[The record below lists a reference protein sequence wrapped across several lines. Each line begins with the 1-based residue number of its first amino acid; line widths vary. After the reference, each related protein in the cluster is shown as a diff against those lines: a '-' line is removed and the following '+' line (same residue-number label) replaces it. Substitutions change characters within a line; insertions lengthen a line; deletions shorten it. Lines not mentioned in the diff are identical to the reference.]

1 LRAAKNIPWLI
12 LAIVA
17 LAAFLRFFN
26 LGSESIWLDE
36 AFSVHAAETSL
47 ASIVQKSINAD
58 LHPPL
63 SNLLLHFWVL
73 IFGQSEAAVRS
84 LSACFGIISVLLLY
98 KVGRALFDRQ
108 VGMVA
113 SILMAISAF
122 TIAYSQEA
130 RPYALML
137 MLTLLSFFFFIRIL
151 KTEIKSKAHI
161 VLYTLVN
168 ILLAYTH
175 IFGLF
180 IIGTQVLYFILFQRR
195 YAGARL
201 AFWSAQAAT
210 LVAFSPWIY
219 VLSAYT
225 FKGTIEVLN
234 WIPEPSLY
242 IVARSMGSL
251 AGAGYLW
258 AALGVVLLLII
269 FCLCLAGVFYSP
281 KVLKQHGAP
290 ESSKNSK
297 LSKLAALI
305 TEPRTALLLIWFLFP
320 LIIALVLSFAVR
332 PIFATRYLIG
342 ITPVFYLLAA
352 RGIEGVNS
360 FMKSRTTQANLAAFS
375 LIGLVAIISAP
386 GLYNYYAHPQK
397 EQWREATSFIEQM
410 AQPGDTVVFS
420 DDSNH
425 YPFDYY
431 YRGNTEISV
440 LPVEVIE
447 KSEPVMGAKRL
458 WLVIRGDE
466 SMRDKSLKSALIEL
480 NGTDSL
486 KMERQFLHVTIY
498 LFDLKTE

>member
-1 LRAAKNIPWLI
+1 
-12 LAIVA
+12 
-17 LAAFLRFFN
+17 
-26 LGSESIWLDE
+26 
-36 AFSVHAAETSL
+36 
-47 ASIVQKSINAD
+47 
-58 LHPPL
+58 
-63 SNLLLHFWVL
+63 
-73 IFGQSEAAVRS
+73 
-84 LSACFGIISVLLLY
+84 
-98 KVGRALFDRQ
+98 
-108 VGMVA
+108 
-113 SILMAISAF
+113 
-122 TIAYSQEA
+122 
-130 RPYALML
+130 
-137 MLTLLSFFFFIRIL
+137 
-151 KTEIKSKAHI
+151 
-161 VLYTLVN
+161 
-168 ILLAYTH
+168 
-175 IFGLF
+175 
-180 IIGTQVLYFILFQRR
+180 
-195 YAGARL
+195 
-201 AFWSAQAAT
+201 
-210 LVAFSPWIY
+210 
-219 VLSAYT
+219 
-225 FKGTIEVLN
+225 
-234 WIPEPSLY
+234 
-242 IVARSMGSL
+242 MGSL